1 VVRVSIEVRNGAARF
16 NVAVLA
22 QSIRRARS
30 IAENRYPG
38 SDVKVQFPTDPDGFF
53 GKDPAAK
60 EGPCEFVKRG
70 RMAA

>member
-22 QSIRRARS
+22 GSIRRALS

-38 SDVKVQFPTDPDGFF
+38 SDVKVEFPIDPNDFF
-53 GKDPAAK
+53 VKDPAAK
-60 EGPCEFVKRG
+60 EGPIEFKKRG

>member
-16 NVAVLA
+16 NVAVFA
-22 QSIRRARS
+22 QSIWRARS